1 MPTKTLVNKVAAKKV
16 SSRKVAAKKAPAKKT
31 SAKAEARKTLVYAD
45 NANSFWVTDGQ
56 VLNSLVALEYA
67 LGVMSVDTFAH
78 HVNKEKN
85 DFFAWVDVV
94 LNDRECAALL
104 QKAKTKTSARTV
116 VKNRLTH
123 YVV

>member
-1 MPTKTLVNKVAAKKV
+1 MPTKTEVNKVAAKKV
-16 SSRKVAAKKAPAKKT
+16 SSRKVVVKKAPAKKA
-31 SAKAEARKTLVYAD
+31 SAKVATRKTLVYAD

-56 VLNSLVALEYA
+56 VLNSLVALEQA
-67 LGVMSVDTFAH
+67 LATMSADTFTH

-85 DFFAWVDVV
+85 DFSAWVDVV